1 MRFILGSHSLFNEFS
16 NCPVQVASGLCPF
29 ATPIDSIECI
39 YSSLS
44 DATGATGTE
53 SAFCWLISGNVDIC
67 LRSFF
72 IDPFVPF
79 GVGSLLQSLAALHGL
94 PSDPT
99 SIPVWLL
106 AGNHLER
113 SWLAKGASFTRK
125 HAKILLNTWPNIIW
139 GWYTNRFTNQLLPS
153 TLQMY
158 ASKAQDLA
166 WKFGN
171 LFCFSLRSWL
181 LNYSTLN

>member
-1 MRFILGSHSLFNEFS
+1 MTFILGSHSLFNEFS
-16 NCPVQVASGLCPF
+16 NSPVQVPSGLCPF

-72 IDPFVPF
+72 IDPLVPF
-79 GVGSLLQSLAALHGL
+79 GVGSLLQSLAALHRL

-113 SWLAKGASFTRK
+113 SWLAKGAFFTEK
-125 HAKILLNTWPNIIW
+125 TCKNPLEHHD
-139 GWYTNRFTNQLLPS
+139 Q
-153 TLQMY
+153 TLFEV
-158 ASKAQDLA
+158 D
-166 WKFGN
+166 
-171 LFCFSLRSWL
+171 
-181 LNYSTLN
+181 T

>member
-1 MRFILGSHSLFNEFS
+1 MSFILEGHSLFNEIS
-16 NCPVQVASGLCPF
+16 NSPVQVPSGLCPF

-72 IDPFVPF
+72 IDPLVPF
-79 GVGSLLQSLAALHGL
+79 VMGSLLQSLVALHRL

-113 SWLAKGASFTRK
+113 SWLAKGAFFYGENMQKPSWTP
-125 HAKILLNTWPNIIW
+125 WPNIIW
-139 GWYTNRFTNQLLPS
+139 GWYIHGFIHQLLPS
-153 TLQMY
+153 TFQMD
-158 ASKAQDLA
+158 ATRAQT
-166 WKFGN
+166 
-171 LFCFSLRSWL
+171 WL
-181 LNYSTLN
+181 EV